1 RNRIDRGL
9 AWGESKA
16 LADHNPG
23 ARTALNATPPSA
35 GPRETVATMSAPWG
49 DARMKVYR
57 HRSCALCRA
66 MFPPYSKPPGFLIA
80 APRSGSGKT
89 AVTLG
94 LLRALKRRG
103 LIVQPFKCGPD
114 YIDPAFHEAA
124 CGRPSYNLDS
134 WTMRTETVYSLLD
147 EAMGADI
154 TLIEA

>member
-1 RNRIDRGL
+1 MF
-9 AWGESKA
+9 
-16 LADHNPG
+16 
-23 ARTALNATPPSA
+23 RT
-35 GPRETVATMSAPWG
+35 R
-49 DARMKVYR
+49 
-57 HRSCALCRA
+57 
-66 MFPPYSKPPGFLIA
+66 SKPPGLLIA

-154 TLIEA
+154 TLIEAAMGLFDGAASKGAWGNGESADIAALSGL